1 MYDNEGA
8 LLTELDSFRCTEG
21 LFKESKIV
29 VAEVDI
35 SIEWG
40 LLGR

>member
-1 MYDNEGA
+1 MCNNEGT
-8 LLTELDSFRCTEG
+8 LLTELDSLRCTEG
-21 LFKESKIV
+21 LFKESKIA

-40 LLGR
+40 L